1 MKSKNKYN
9 KEDVSHLDDLTIINY
24 LNDTLSDVERH
35 TVESALMKDNFGAD
49 ALEGLQQLHYSPEIK
64 NINKN
69 LNSFINRKTF
79 KKKVNQKSTNVFP
92 LWIVLLITILLT
104 ISLIGYLIVNQ
115 LNK

>member
-1 MKSKNKYN
+1 MKSENKYN
-9 KEDVSHLDDLTIINY
+9 KEDAIHLDDSVIINY

-35 TVESALMKDNFGAD
+35 SVESVLMKDNFGAD
-49 ALEGLQQLHYSPEIK
+49 ALEGLQQLHYSPEIT

-79 KKKVNQKSTNVFP
+79 KKKVSPKSTTIFP
-92 LWIVLLITILLT
+92 LWIILLITIVLT
-104 ISLIGYLIVNQ
+104 TTIIGYMIVNQ